1 MTKSTD
7 DINEAFYDEC
17 AELDGKTREEFDKAD
32 AAFWEGK

>member
-1 MTKSTD
+1 MTNK

>member
-17 AELDGKTREEFDKAD
+17 AELDGQTREEFDKAD
-32 AAFWEGK
+32 ADFWEFK